1 MQQRAFCLFASEIG
15 NATQNS
21 NGIWLKSVQPP
32 WSSTFQQSNQR
43 WPAVAISP
51 KIASVVNNVPRPTTI
66 PENAKR
72 IAGVYIAPP
81 KRCIFCI
88 MTGNP
93 PLFIRSAAVL
103 ASLETA
109 DAPFACTSCNRTGGP
124 ASLTSCT
131 YVLSHHSSIQVSINT
146 TVGQRLII
154 GRKRYMSSISPAK
167 SDIAD
172 GCNLYFFSTCIDV
185 LVYIYRHAYTL
196 LQHSPPR

>member
-93 PLFIRSAAVL
+93 PLFIRSDCGFGFTRDRSRAVCVYLVQLDGWARVPGSLRFYFYHITYLDKLIRFLCSVSGRLL
-103 ASLETA
+103 AV
-109 DAPFACTSCNRTGGP
+109 NG
-124 ASLTSCT
+124 
-131 YVLSHHSSIQVSINT
+131 
-146 TVGQRLII
+146 
-154 GRKRYMSSISPAK
+154 ISPVF
-167 SDIAD
+167 
-172 GCNLYFFSTCIDV
+172 CLLNPTCLMAAIYISFL
-185 LVYIYRHAYTL
+185 LV
-196 LQHSPPR
+196 